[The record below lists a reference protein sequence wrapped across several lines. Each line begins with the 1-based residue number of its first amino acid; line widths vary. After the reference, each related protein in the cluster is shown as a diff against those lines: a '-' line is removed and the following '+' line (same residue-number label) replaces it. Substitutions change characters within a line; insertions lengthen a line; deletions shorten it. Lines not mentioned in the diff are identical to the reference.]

1 MSIAQKIASGLN
13 PSSTLAKSADY
24 TVLSTDPKIFLVT
37 NRLPIQH
44 IRIFFILKNELDTNW
59 QF

>member
-1 MSIAQKIASGLN
+1 MSTAQKIASGLN

-37 NRLPIQH
+37 TAGSPTVTMNAWARGYRLG
-44 IRIFFILKNELDTNW
+44 
-59 QF
+59 